1 MIRTLLALLPGLL
14 ILAYFY
20 GAGIVLNVLFAML
33 FSLLIEVAALKF
45 RNLPLNTATD
55 GSALLT
61 GALLGLALPPY
72 LPLWMLLTG
81 CVFAIIFAKHIYGGL
96 GQNLF
101 NPAMVGYAVLIISFP
116 LALSDWPATESITYS
131 PMDTLSIKLG
141 LPTVG
146 SNMIDSYTGAT
157 PLDEFKFRGALTVDE
172 FWNKFGSDHWL
183 IWMKVNFGFLL
194 GGLYLLYAGVCNWKA
209 PVSMLATLCM
219 LSVVF
224 FDNGSSES
232 LGSPLFHLFTGAT
245 MLGAFFIVTDP
256 VTSPDSSR
264 GQIIFG
270 IGVGLLTFII
280 RVTGAYPEGFA
291 FAILLMNGCSPLIDY
306 IEFRIKPKWERSS

>member
-1 MIRTLLALLPGLL
+1 MIRVQLALVPGFLL
-14 ILAYFY
+14 LAYFY
-20 GAGIVLNVLFAML
+20 GAGIVLNVAFAML
-33 FSLLIEVAALKF
+33 FSLLIEFAALKF
-45 RNLPLNTATD
+45 RDLPLSTAKD

-72 LPLWMLLTG
+72 LPLWMIFTG

-116 LALSDWPATESITYS
+116 LALSDWPATESITSS
-131 PMDTLSIKLG
+131 PIDTLGIKLG
-141 LPTVG
+141 LPNPG
-146 SNMIDSYTGAT
+146 SLIIDSYTGAT
-157 PLDEFKFRGALTVDE
+157 PLDEFKFRGSLTVDE
-172 FWNKFGSDHWL
+172 FWNKFGSDHWS
-183 IWMKVNFGFLL
+183 IWMKVNIGFLV
-194 GGLYLLYAGVCNWKA
+194 GGLYLLFTGACTWKA
-209 PVSMLATLCM
+209 PLSMLATLGI
-219 LSVVF
+219 LSLVF
-224 FDNGSSES
+224 FDGGSSES

-245 MLGAFFIVTDP
+245 MMGAFFIVTDP
-256 VTSPDSSR
+256 VTSPDSQH

-280 RVTGAYPEGFA
+280 RVTGAYPEGIA

-306 IEFRIKPKWERSS
+306 IEFRLKPEWGRSS